1 MMDSTS
7 IVLLVVTASI
17 SFAIGRAIMHF
28 RKKKQTANK
37 QLLAELAAKTARN
50 APPGPPSNNKSKRKR
65 QQQEQLA
72 RSQADQ
78 KR

>member
-1 MMDSTS
+1 MMDTTS

-17 SFAIGRAIMHF
+17 SFGIGRVIMHV
-28 RKKKQTANK
+28 RKKKQAANK
-37 QLLAELAAKTARN
+37 QFLAELAAKAARN

-72 RSQADQ
+72 RAQADQ